1 MFCYKLINV
10 SEVFPPN
17 PVPPP
22 KPEDLPVFAVTTS
35 KCPSDQ
41 LNGIDLI
48 FALDVSASVGAA
60 RYAAGMK
67 FIELRVSNLVGHI
80 GTGSGV
86 SDIASLFYSH
96 FVLT

>member
-1 MFCYKLINV
+1 MLSLTKYII

-22 KPEDLPVFAVTTS
+22 RPDELPIFAVTTS

-41 LNGIDLI
+41 LLGIDLI

-67 FIELRVSNLVGHI
+67 FIENTVSSLTGHI
-80 GTGSGV
+80 GTGNGV
-86 SDIASLFYSH
+86 SVI
-96 FVLT
+96 